1 MPHGHRLIDADL
13 DAQVIR
19 DTTRR
24 YIAPVGYSLSFISGF
39 WSVQAGLLIASA
51 VTLYYLIPFQVFR
64 FN

>member
-1 MPHGHRLIDADL
+1 ML
-13 DAQVIR
+13 
-19 DTTRR
+19 
-24 YIAPVGYSLSFISGF
+24 APVGCF